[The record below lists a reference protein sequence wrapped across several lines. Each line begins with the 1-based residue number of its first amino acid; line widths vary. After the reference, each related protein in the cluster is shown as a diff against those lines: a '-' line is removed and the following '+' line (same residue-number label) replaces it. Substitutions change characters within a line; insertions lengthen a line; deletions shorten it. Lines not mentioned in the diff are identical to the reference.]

1 MNEMHT
7 LVLKNRIGFKFCS
20 QAEEKLDATLFQV
33 HQEVR
38 KDASPF

>member
-20 QAEEKLDATLFQV
+20 QAEEKLDTTFLQL
-33 HQEVR
+33 HQVR
-38 KDASPF
+38 KDVFPFK